1 MEDNSIQVCAQP
13 ERDYLG
19 GWLFRWEVGGGGT
32 GLVIQVGGGEV
43 GDWLFRWEVAGE
55 GLVIWLVIGF
65 LVQTGDGELK
75 STRMYSS
82 ALSVSN

>member
-1 MEDNSIQVCAQP
+1 M
-13 ERDYLG
+13 G
-19 GWLFRWEVGGGGT
+19 GWLFRWEVGRGGE
-32 GLVIQVGGGEV
+32 GLDWLFRWEV
-43 GDWLFRWEVAGE
+43 GDWLFRWEVGDWLFRWEVVGE

-82 ALSVSN
+82 ALRVSN